1 MIATI
6 LECFSKTT
14 ESWKLWINAVTLCDK
29 RSSKSYNLAF
39 VRKNLC
45 ACLLEVISSF
55 CLFREVNLGLQR
67 HFFQGQRGYIV
78 GLYRAACF
86 KIFQVTLNF
95 DSLSKSLESCPM

>member
-1 MIATI
+1 MRIYIITLILNANVIIGNMIATI

-67 HFFQGQRGYIV
+67 HFSQGQR
-78 GLYRAACF
+78 LH
-86 KIFQVTLNF
+86 
-95 DSLSKSLESCPM
+95 